1 MHSRHSCC
9 WNNAGNSGADFWPT
23 GCNCIR
29 ASEEIE
35 TMAKTKAKLS
45 LKKETLRMLNGAE
58 LHAVAG
64 GTKLPGPSTLCIS
77 LQCISAQ
84 CLSGDCQSG
93 LTGGGGGT
101 ISCVRVAT
109 RCYDP

>member
-1 MHSRHSCC
+1 
-9 WNNAGNSGADFWPT
+9 
-23 GCNCIR
+23 
-29 ASEEIE
+29 
-35 TMAKTKAKLS
+35 MAKTKAKLS

-64 GTKLPGPSTLCIS
+64 GTLTKIAPSNLCITT
-77 LQCISAQ
+77 QCISAQ
-84 CLSGDCQSG
+84 CLTGECQSG

-109 RCYDP
+109 RCYEP